1 MAKVELKHPKESF
14 ESLLRRFKK
23 AVDKDDVLKDYRK
36 NEFHEKGS
44 SKRKR
49 AAAAAIKREEKRMQQ
64 AALPTR
70 IGRD

>member
-23 AVDKDDVLKDYRK
+23 AVDKDDVLKDFRK
-36 NEFHEKGS
+36 KEFHEKKS

-49 AAAAAIKREEKRMQQ
+49 GKAAAMKREEKRRIQ
-64 AALPTR
+64 AALPTKNSP
-70 IGRD
+70 D